1 MVHNILRLG
10 EITEGIKKKK
20 FNDFSSGCFK
30 IIIQKEVIE
39 QESDILKEC
48 LGR

>member
-1 MVHNILRLG
+1 MVHKVLRLG
-10 EITEGIKKKK
+10 EITKGIKKKFK
-20 FNDFSSGCFK
+20 DFSSGCFK

-39 QESDILKEC
+39 QESDLLKEC